1 MDLLE
6 RFWSKVD
13 RTGEHWLWTRAVN
26 PEGYGKFGLNCSE
39 TTSGRPG
46 TVLAHRLSWELE
58 HGHPPTGIVRH
69 QCDIRTCVRPS
80 CLIDGTQQENIDD
93 MLSKGRGSPPPTFH
107 GEDCNLAVLT
117 AEAVRAIRL
126 RLAVGGETH
135 RAIASDYGISRST
148 VGLIFRKKIW
158 KTVL

>member
-13 RTGEHWLWTRAVN
+13 RTGEHWLWTRATN
-26 PEGYGKFGLNCSE
+26 PAGYGVFELNRSE
-39 TTSGRPG
+39 TASGRPK
-46 TVLAHRLSWELE
+46 TVLAHRLSWELD
-58 HGHPPTGIVRH
+58 HGRPPTGIVRH
-69 QCDIRTCVRPS
+69 QCDIPACVQPS

-93 MLSKGRGSPPPTFH
+93 MLAKGRGSTPPTFH
-107 GEDCNLAVLT
+107 GEACNLAVLT
-117 AEAVRAIRL
+117 VDAVRAIRL
-126 RLAVGGETH
+126 RLTVDGETH

-148 VGLIFRKKIW
+148 VSLIFQNKIW